1 MKITSFTIRRSDV
14 TKENIQNSNFPY
26 DSVVNNNTSS
36 TSEEITAAAA
46 SVPNRAKGEA
56 ECITQTKN

>member
-26 DSVVNNNTSS
+26 DSAVNNNTSS

-46 SVPNRAKGEA
+46 AVLLDLYQTGQKEKPNV
-56 ECITQTKN
+56 